1 MMLEQAAALE
11 VDQLVVQR
19 GSTRIGPVTLQ
30 IGCGS
35 RLALTGPTG
44 AGKSS
49 VLLAVAGLLPIRS
62 GSVVIDG
69 KSMTGGSSIEPWQ
82 RGISWLGQERGLWPH
97 LTVEAQCLLVGGSTG
112 KNRDQVRTLA
122 VDLAIADLIDRRP
135 GQLSGGEAQRAEL
148 LRAVCSPGSLLLLD
162 EPFSAQNEAGRGLM
176 KQLLD
181 RECEQ
186 GRSLLLALHDIHEEI
201 ESVQIQ
207 SEI

>member
-1 MMLEQAAALE
+1 MEQAPALE

-19 GSTRIGPVTLQ
+19 GSTRIGPVTLK
-30 IGCGS
+30 IGYGS

-69 KSMTGGSSIEPWQ
+69 KSMMEAGRIVEPWQ
-82 RGISWLGQERGLWPH
+82 RRIGWLGQERGLWPH
-97 LTVEAQCLLVGGSTG
+97 LSVEAQCLLCAGSAG
-112 KNRDQVRTLA
+112 AHRDHIRALA
-122 VDLAIADLIDRRP
+122 ADLAIADRIDRRP

-162 EPFSAQNEAGRGLM
+162 EPFSAQNEDGRGLM

-186 GRSLLLALHDIHEEI
+186 GKSLLLALHDTNEEI
-201 ESVQIQ
+201 ESVQVP
-207 SEI
+207 SRT